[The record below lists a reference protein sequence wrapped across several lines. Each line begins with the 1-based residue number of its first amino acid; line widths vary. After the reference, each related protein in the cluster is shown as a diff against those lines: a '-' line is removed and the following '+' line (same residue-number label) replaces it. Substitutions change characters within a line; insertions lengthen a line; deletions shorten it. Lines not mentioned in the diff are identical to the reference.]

1 MKAEYKGTLIGLG
14 LGWFTGR
21 FLGSILGAT
30 LGRVY
35 DSVKVEP
42 GKNPYTVLGIDR
54 SATNEEV
61 KKRYLELSV
70 KYHPDKVTHLGEEL
84 KALAHRK
91 FVEVSNAY
99 EEVRKE
105 RGL

>member
-35 DSVKVEP
+35 DSVEVKP
-42 GKNPYTVLGIDR
+42 GKSPYTVLGIGR

-91 FVEVSNAY
+91 FVEVSNAH

-105 RGL
+105 RGF

>member
-1 MKAEYKGTLIGLG
+1 MKGEYKGTLIGLG
-14 LGWFTGR
+14 LGWFTGQ

-35 DSVKVEP
+35 DSVEVE
-42 GKNPYTVLGIDR
+42 NPYTVLGIGR

-84 KALAHRK
+84 KALAHQK

-105 RGL
+105 RGF